1 MAIASFDARQSHEAK
16 SLCQCRTLRALAG
29 SSDAASAARVG
40 TLSTRRPDCS
50 AWSPARRVSLV
61 GVSGRELCAGCSHL
75 RAVGWGLVDPEL
87 VLPIRFHSRGENFH
101 AGRFSRPLCDC
112 TGTARR
118 VRRPPN
124 FRALPS
130 LLSAP
135 SPICLSLTNFTHP
148 PQPIRLSRPPL
159 ARIQRLSAGARLT
172 GARNARNSAKADL
185 LVAPGTSARRLATGH
200 RPPQA
205 THARASRR

>member
-1 MAIASFDARQSHEAK
+1 M
-16 SLCQCRTLRALAG
+16 SLTSCTRCVWRC
-29 SSDAASAARVG
+29 RVG
-40 TLSTRRPDCS
+40 RTRGRSEHTS
-50 AWSPARRVSLV
+50 ARLLGMVARAPRFTR
-61 GVSGRELCAGCSHL
+61 GASGGELCAAYSHL

-87 VLPIRFHSRGENFH
+87 GLSIRFHSMGENFH
-101 AGRFSRPLCDC
+101 TGRFSRPLCDC

-118 VRRPPN
+118 GRRPPN

-172 GARNARNSAKADL
+172 GARNARNSAKAHL
-185 LVAPGTSARRLATGH
+185 LVAPGTSARRLASGH

-205 THARASRR
+205 THASASRR